1 MVGLS
6 FWCCFFFWLAFSV
19 IAISEIS
26 KATSSPS
33 FSTSQKKITYIYIN
47 ISLAC
52 RTLGLRCYFLHT
64 SLPQVCTLTSIFFW
78 LMFFWLEQWPSL
90 KRRDSSEST
99 EILPPMSASGLVW
112 SYLSWEQSVL
122 HQHPEIAE
130 KKNQSEWRGST
141 TYHISQKNIYLS
153 TDSWKALKKD

>member
-6 FWCCFFFWLAFSV
+6 FWCYFFFWLAFSV

-78 LMFFWLEQWPSL
+78 LMFFLTWAMAFTKKERQFIIYRNLTSNVCIRFGL
-90 KRRDSSEST
+90 IVSFMRTVSA
-99 EILPPMSASGLVW
+99 PPTPWNSRKKIRQSGEVQQL
-112 SYLSWEQSVL
+112 
-122 HQHPEIAE
+122 I
-130 KKNQSEWRGST
+130 T
-141 TYHISQKNIYLS
+141 
-153 TDSWKALKKD
+153 